1 MLTIVNYH
9 YIRENFNTKHPSIFG
24 VTPAQFKKQ
33 LLLLKNSG
41 DFIKPQDLFNNYS
54 KILNS
59 NENFFFITFDDGL
72 REQCKFAVPILDEL
86 NSPAI
91 FFANSRNFQDKKLST
106 VHKIHLLR
114 SIISTSDF
122 LSRLS
127 KERNYF
133 QLSEADVAKA
143 QTNYLY
149 DDKESASLKYLLNFK
164 IHFTIQEEIISTIF
178 KNYFN
183 ESEVLS
189 EFYMNE
195 NEIINL
201 AQKGYLGSHT
211 HNHFPIGL
219 LNENEMKF
227 ELRNSKLF
235 FENLTKTKIE
245 MVAYPYGTAESCT
258 IEVAKTA
265 KEVGYKF
272 GFTTT
277 RGINTSD
284 NDLLLLNRFDCNDL
298 QGGKNYKKL

>member
-1 MLTIVNYH
+1 MLTIANYH
-9 YIRENFNTKHPSIFG
+9 YIRKNFNTKYPSIFG
-24 VTPAQFKKQ
+24 VMPAQFKNQ
-33 LLLLKNSG
+33 LLLFKNDG
-41 DFIKPQDLFNNYS
+41 DFIKPQDLISNYS
-54 KILNS
+54 EILNS

-72 REQCKFAVPILDEL
+72 KEQYKFAVPILDDL
-86 NSPAI
+86 NIPAI

-122 LSRLS
+122 LTRLS
-127 KERNYF
+127 KEKNYF
-133 QLSEADVAKA
+133 QLSEEDVAKA
-143 QTNYLY
+143 QTNYIY
-149 DDKESASLKYLLNFK
+149 DDKESACLKYLLNFK
-164 IHFTIQEEIISTIF
+164 INFTIQEEIINTIF
-178 KNYFN
+178 KKYFN

-189 EFYMNE
+189 ELYMNE

-227 ELRNSKLF
+227 ELQNSKLF
-235 FENLTKTKIE
+235 FEYLTKTKIE
-245 MVAYPYGTAESCT
+245 MVAYPYGTPESCT

-277 RGINTSD
+277 RGINTSE
-284 NDLLLLNRFDCNDL
+284 NNLLLLNRFDCNDL
-298 QGGKNYKKL
+298 LGGKNYKKS